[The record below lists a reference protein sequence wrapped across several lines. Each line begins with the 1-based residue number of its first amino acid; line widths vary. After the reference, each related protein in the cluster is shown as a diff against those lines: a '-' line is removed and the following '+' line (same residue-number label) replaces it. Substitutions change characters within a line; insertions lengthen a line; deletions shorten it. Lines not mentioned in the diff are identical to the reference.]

1 MLCENCATL
10 VKDDQTICPICGN
23 RLNADPPVK
32 SKGFASSKEPPAPS
46 NRLFAS
52 DNQPSAPGKKS
63 SASSNRLFAS
73 AGFDDL
79 QTDDPDDSDDF
90 DDSQLT
96 IGDLLEKLRDM
107 EERAKAIY
115 LGFGALLLLC
125 LGLSMFR
132 VFSVAD
138 SLSAPMTAGGI
149 FFANLFTILFTL
161 CITFYIMDYLDIFS
175 FEFLWYFM
183 IGSAGLILLVFVIMW
198 ISSGLRLS
206 ISGWLFLLAQAAL
219 TALAVLNMREQQ

>member
-10 VKDDQTICPICGN
+10 VKDDQPICPICGN
-23 RLNADPPVK
+23 RLNPDPPVN
-32 SKGFASSKEPPAPS
+32 SKAFAP
-46 NRLFAS
+46 N
-52 DNQPSAPGKKS
+52 NQS
-63 SASSNRLFAS
+63 SASIRQPIASNRQPIASNRQSFAS
-73 AGFDDL
+73 NRQASAPSRFEDF
-79 QTDDPDDSDDF
+79 QTDDLDSDDF
-90 DDSQLT
+90 DDSRLT

-107 EERAKAIY
+107 EDRARAIY

-125 LGLSMFR
+125 LGLSMLR

-161 CITFYIMDYLDIFS
+161 CFTFYIMDYLEIFT

-198 ISSGLRLS
+198 ISSGLSLT

-219 TALAVLNMREQQ
+219 TAVSVLNLREQQ